1 MGHPLEMSRGFQHIN
16 LKEQQRAILFPTRE
30 TSNIYVSQLPHN
42 GKINHLRHMVLAIQN
57 TCKNRQHMGCI
68 CKVYTLWE
76 EKKYFTP
83 FPSIING
90 YNGNKDFCKK
100 TRLKNNQI
108 DVYIENGS
116 FGEIF
121 FFFPKGL
128 KKQGYICYFN
138 IFYPE

>member
-1 MGHPLEMSRGFQHIN
+1 
-16 LKEQQRAILFPTRE
+16 
-30 TSNIYVSQLPHN
+30 
-42 GKINHLRHMVLAIQN
+42 
-57 TCKNRQHMGCI
+57 MGCI

-121 FFFPKGL
+121 FFPKGL

-138 IFYPE
+138 IFYPEWTFTEQMANVYSPIRPTTIKGKFTVGKGKYVNKVYYSSKHQAF